1 MQQVQKG
8 DNVSVHYH
16 GRLIDGSTFD
26 SSEGREPL
34 QFTAGSGQVIP
45 GFDEAVLGMLIGD
58 KKTVHIPVDSAY
70 GQRNEDMVMPYPK
83 SDFPED
89 MQPIVGMQL
98 QMGDNAGNVFPVT
111 IVEVTEDSVLLDAN
125 HELAGHDLIFEIELV
140 TIG

>member
-58 KKTVHIPVDSAY
+58 KKTVHIPVDNAY

-89 MQPIVGMQL
+89 MQPAVGMQL